1 MLSLDTIF
9 VPRWWKKFS
18 EATGARIPLPPRIL
32 GRNAAR
38 EDFLLPSEYFPTRL
52 CIMCGKYSRTPR
64 MKSRGSGGPHAHS
77 TLCCERIGL

>member
-9 VPRWWKKFS
+9 VPQWWKKFS
-18 EATGARIPLPPRIL
+18 EATGAHLPLPREYS

-52 CIMCGKYSRTPR
+52 CTMWMKIFSGPQNENPGEWGAPR
-64 MKSRGSGGPHAHS
+64 PLHAS
-77 TLCCERIGL
+77 L

>member
-18 EATGARIPLPPRIL
+18 EATGARIPLPREYS

-52 CIMCGKYSRTPR
+52 CIMWMKIFSDPQNENPGEWGAPR
-64 MKSRGSGGPHAHS
+64 PLHAS
-77 TLCCERIGL
+77 L